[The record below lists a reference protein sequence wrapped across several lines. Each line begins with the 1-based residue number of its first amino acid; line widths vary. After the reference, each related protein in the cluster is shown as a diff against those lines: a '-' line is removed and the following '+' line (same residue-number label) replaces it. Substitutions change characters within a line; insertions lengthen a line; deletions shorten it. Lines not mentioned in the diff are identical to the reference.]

1 MSVSAED
8 ASLEVLLDKLHQGD
22 LGAAE
27 KLIKTYEPY
36 LRLLIRRQLPDHLR
50 AKFDSVDIVQSIWV
64 DVLAGFQHAGW
75 EFADVARLRAFLA
88 RVARNRLIDRQRQ
101 WGKHFEQPLG
111 PAAELV
117 LPPADQTGPSEQAQ
131 ADELWEKMLGL
142 CAPSHRPIIELKR
155 QGCDLAEIAERTG
168 FHPSSVR
175 RILYDL
181 ARRFALL
188 SEPEA

>member
-1 MSVSAED
+1 MSASAED

-22 LGAAE
+22 LDAAE

-75 EFADVARLRAFLA
+75 EFADVTRLRAFLA

-101 WGKHFEQPLG
+101 YKRFEQPLG
-111 PAAELV
+111 SAADQV
-117 LPPADQTGPSEQAQ
+117 LPPADQTGPSQQAQ
-131 ADELWEKMLGL
+131 ADELWEKMLAL

-155 QGCDLAEIAERTG
+155 QGCDLAEIAKRTG

-181 ARRFALL
+181 ARRLAL
-188 SEPEA
+188 S